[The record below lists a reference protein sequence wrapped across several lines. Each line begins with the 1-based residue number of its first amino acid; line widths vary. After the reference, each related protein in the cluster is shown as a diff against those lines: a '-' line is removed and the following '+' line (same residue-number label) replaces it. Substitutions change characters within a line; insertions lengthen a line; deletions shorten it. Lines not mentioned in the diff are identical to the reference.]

1 MKLHTLA
8 AACAALVSL
17 AATPALAGETVT
29 AKLSQPVAQK
39 TKFIAGGAMF
49 VCEADAC
56 VALAPIATTHG
67 SAACKTIATKVG
79 PVASFAGRKSFDDAK
94 LGDCNA
100 TAMAKARGGAQLAKQ

>member
-29 AKLSQPVAQK
+29 AKLSQPVTEK

-49 VCEADAC
+49 VCEGDAC
-56 VALAPIATTHG
+56 VALAPTSQTYG
-67 SAACKTIATKVG
+67 SAACKTIAGKLG
-79 PVASFAGRKSFDDAK
+79 PVASFSGRKTFDDAK
-94 LGDCNA
+94 LGACNA
-100 TAMAKARGGAQLAKQ
+100 TAMAKAGGAQLAKQ